1 MLTFIEKTEIG
12 IRLKQKEEEEE
23 RRLDLYGIEILDE

>member
-12 IRLKQKEEEEE
+12 IRPKQEEEKE
-23 RRLDLYGIEILDE
+23 RRLDLYEIGILDK